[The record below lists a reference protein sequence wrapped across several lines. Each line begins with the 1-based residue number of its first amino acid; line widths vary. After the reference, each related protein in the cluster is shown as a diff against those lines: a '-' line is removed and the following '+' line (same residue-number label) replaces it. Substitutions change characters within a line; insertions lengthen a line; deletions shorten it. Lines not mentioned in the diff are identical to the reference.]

1 MPNSCRFSAN
11 LLSFYSGLHGTYHK
25 MSKKHLARYVNEFTG
40 RANVRSLN
48 TIKQLEA
55 TVQGMEG
62 KRLRYVDLIAR

>member
-1 MPNSCRFSAN
+1 MLKR
-11 LLSFYSGLHGTYHK
+11 GITGTYHK

-55 TVQGMEG
+55 AVQGMEG
-62 KRLRYVDLIAR
+62 KRLRYVDLITR